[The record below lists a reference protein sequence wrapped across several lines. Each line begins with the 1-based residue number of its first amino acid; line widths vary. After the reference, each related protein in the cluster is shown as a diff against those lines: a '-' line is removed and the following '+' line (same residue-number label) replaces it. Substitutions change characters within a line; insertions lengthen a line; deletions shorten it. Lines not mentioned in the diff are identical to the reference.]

1 MFKPKYKILMDTI
14 GFSKV
19 INIFLLTHDH
29 GKIERGTIRLCKKI
43 DVCTLACLVIGWP
56 LTQDSLTWSGEGFL
70 SGRESHDGSIYL
82 MCNVC
87 TCIVMVMYGLG
98 MGMSKV

>member
-70 SGRESHDGSIYL
+70 SGRESHDGSITSGR
-82 MCNVC
+82 VC
-87 TCIVMVMYGLG
+87 SARLSECAGGSARI
-98 MGMSKV
+98 K